1 MSTPNIS
8 AAVNHAIMEIEYEF
22 NITVALL
29 KEVCRPIKSPVL
41 TPTSVIPEKVT
52 PEKVTQKPSLP
63 DDRRCLLQRQESWR
77 DGILD
82 KSEILEIKNIAETA
96 SNPPKEFLSRIY
108 KTSSYIQHM
117 GKTKRGNK
125 ALNWRVDGIGEFLCP
140 SLHLVNNIYEAFGK
154 KKWTHSTS
162 KKTYTPA
169 PDEFRCQQILG
180 NGQQC
185 SRRHCKGSH
194 FCTIHLKKQQL
205 KR

>member
-1 MSTPNIS
+1 MSTPDIS
-8 AAVNHAIMEIEYEF
+8 IIANQAIMEIEHEF
-22 NITVALL
+22 NITVSLL
-29 KEVCRPIKSPVL
+29 KGMCHPTKTPVL
-41 TPTSVIPEKVT
+41 TPRPAAITGPP
-52 PEKVTQKPSLP
+52 PEKVTQKPCLP

-154 KKWTHSTS
+154 KKWSHSTS

>member
-1 MSTPNIS
+1 MSTPAIS
-8 AAVNHAIMEIEYEF
+8 AAVNQAIMEIEHEF
-22 NITVALL
+22 NITMALL
-29 KEVCRPIKSPVL
+29 KEVCHPTKSPVL
-41 TPTSVIPEKVT
+41 TPTSVT
-52 PEKVTQKPSLP
+52 PEKVTQKPCLP
-63 DDRRCLLQRQESWR
+63 DDRRCLLQRQETWIG
-77 DGILD
+77 GILD
-82 KSEILEIKNIAETA
+82 KSVIQEIKKIAETTN
-96 SNPPKEFLSRIY
+96 NPPKEFLSRIY
-108 KTSSYIQHM
+108 KAPSYIQHM